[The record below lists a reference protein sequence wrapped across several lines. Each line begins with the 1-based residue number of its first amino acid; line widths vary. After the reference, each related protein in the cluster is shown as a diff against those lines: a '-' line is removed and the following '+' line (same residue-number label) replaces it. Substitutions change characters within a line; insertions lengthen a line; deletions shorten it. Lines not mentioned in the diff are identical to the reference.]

1 MRAQSEGA
9 LQTSETMYRA
19 YTEHERP
26 CTTVGNKNAHRV
38 GAAVSNSPGAAPVS
52 RQVRT
57 RVQRAQLTSCLP
69 HSSPTPAN
77 FAADA
82 LATYTYAFDSFINP
96 HPCQKHGEITK
107 TRPLRRRDKISGG
120 EFPAGREGEHP
131 DACSRQV
138 HTNNEHPKRDQE
150 HSPAE
155 KTHMSSPSRR
165 KQGKRARKRDGLL
178 SPEDKS
184 N

>member
-69 HSSPTPAN
+69 RSSSTPAN
-77 FAADA
+77 FAAVA
-82 LATYTYAFDSFINP
+82 LATYTYAFNSFINP
-96 HPCQKHGEITK
+96 HLYQNHGEITK
-107 TRPLRRRDKISGG
+107 TRPLAQFRRHRDKISGG
-120 EFPAGREGEHP
+120 EFPERRKGEHP
-131 DACSRQV
+131 DACNRR
-138 HTNNEHPKRDQE
+138 NESPKRDQGSPTGHE
-150 HSPAE
+150 QPEPAE
-155 KTHMSSPSRR
+155 ARRVSSE
-165 KQGKRARKRDGLL
+165 ARQA
-178 SPEDKS
+178 SVA
-184 N
+184 